1 MALLS
6 EEGYEIERIGQEE
19 EELSKKVAEEFVE
32 KKPSAKVDNSE
43 AEDNDSDRT
52 RDEKEDMKVQ

>member
-6 EEGYEIERIGQEE
+6 EEGYEIKRIGQEE